1 MDTINYE
8 VYIMIDNNNNNII
21 GIESTASYQKQKLID
36 EGYIFIDEGADG
48 EEYGRAQVN
57 YLEMKYGKSKYDEY
71 YRPNFKYENGQIIMI
86 EEKDKEPIP
95 SPSTTPSQEERL
107 QALESAMLEMVLGGT
122 E

>member
-1 MDTINYE
+1 MDVNYK
-8 VYIMIDNNNNNII
+8 VYAKLDIKNNII
-21 GIESTASYQKQKLID
+21 GVESTAFYQEQELID
-36 EGYIFIDEGADG
+36 KGYILVDEGNEGDI
-48 EEYGRAQVN
+48 YGHAQPN
-57 YLEMKYGKSKYDEY
+57 YLKIKFGKPKYDEY

-107 QALESAMLEMVLGGT
+107 QALESAMLDMILGGT